1 MIQERLLELP
11 GSEPLPWRL
20 RRRRGMKHCYI
31 RIIDGAV
38 ELRCSPRLPLSEA
51 EAILRRRLPWILD
64 KLEESR
70 QKKERLNPLDT
81 FLLAGRRYPLRHLPS
96 SGKGIRAELT
106 PEALI
111 LHAPEAPAPS
121 QIRRCMEDLYR
132 RHCRETLLPRLEE
145 WSRRMELY
153 PNRVSFRRARTRWGS
168 CSSRDTLSLN
178 LYLAAL
184 PPKLA
189 DYVLVHE
196 LAHIRHK
203 NHSRAF
209 WSEVERILPDWK
221 ERRKE
226 LRDYE
231 GILPPKS

>member
-1 MIQERLLELP
+1 MTEERLLELP

-51 EAILRRRLPWILD
+51 EAILRKRLSWILD

-70 QKKERLNPLDT
+70 RRQERFNPLDT
-81 FLLAGRRYPLRHLPS
+81 FLLEGRRYPLRHLPS
-96 SGKGIRAELT
+96 TGKRIRAELT
-106 PEALI
+106 PEALL

-132 RHCRETLLPRLEE
+132 RHCRETLQPRLEE
-145 WSRRMELY
+145 WSRAMGLY
-153 PNRVSFRRARTRWGS
+153 PSRVGFRRARTRWGS
-168 CSSRDTLSLN
+168 CSSRDAISLN

-184 PPKLA
+184 PPELA

-203 NHSRAF
+203 NHSKAF
-209 WSEVERILPDWK
+209 CSEVERILPDW
-221 ERRKE
+221 RI
-226 LRDYE
+226 LRHALREYE
-231 GILPPKS
+231 AILP